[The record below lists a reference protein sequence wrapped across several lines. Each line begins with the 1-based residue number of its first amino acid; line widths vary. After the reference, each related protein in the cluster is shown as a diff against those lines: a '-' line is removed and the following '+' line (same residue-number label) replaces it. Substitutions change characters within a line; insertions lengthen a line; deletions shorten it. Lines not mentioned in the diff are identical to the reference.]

1 MPFDFPEIA
10 ALAAQAGFIH
20 YAPLDVST
28 IELRSEV
35 RDMCASGGCG
45 QYGKCWS
52 CPPGC
57 GELAQNRERVAQYTR
72 GLLVQTVAQLEDDFD
87 AEGMLQ
93 AQNDHKAHFAAL
105 IDALRPRFPAML
117 PLGAGRCDLCRE
129 CTYPD
134 APCRFPEKAVSSME
148 AYGMLVHEVCSRNG
162 LPYYHGPGTLAY
174 VSCILLE

>member
-1 MPFDFPEIA
+1 MSLDISQVE
-10 ALAAQAGFIH
+10 ALVVQAGFSH
-20 YAPLDVST
+20 YAPLDTAT
-28 IELRSEV
+28 IVLHDEV
-35 RDMCASGGCG
+35 RDMCANGSCG

-57 GELAQNRERVAQYTR
+57 GELSQNRERIARYTH
-72 GLLVQTVAQLEDDFD
+72 GILVQTVAHLEDDFD
-87 AEGMLQ
+87 AESMMQ
-93 AQNDHKAHFAAL
+93 AQIDHKAHFSAL
-105 IDALRPRFPAML
+105 VEALRPLFPDML
-117 PLGAGRCDLCRE
+117 PLGAGRCDICKT

-162 LPYYHGPGTLAY
+162 LPYYHGPGTLTY